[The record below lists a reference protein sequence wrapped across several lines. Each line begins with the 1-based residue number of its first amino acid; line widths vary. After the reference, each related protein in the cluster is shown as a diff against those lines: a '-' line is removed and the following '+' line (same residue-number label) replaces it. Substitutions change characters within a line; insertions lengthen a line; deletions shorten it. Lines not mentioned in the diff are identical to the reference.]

1 MDSIVLHLSKWGSH
15 QQSIRFEHGAVLWT
29 TWIRQGKKKWLHR
42 CSSHKTRVCSKNVT
56 QHSTV
61 HQISL
66 AFSDAY
72 SYLVVCSM
80 IWSASG
86 HKYNVFSPLD
96 DHNYCA
102 GDNPLTNAN
111 NTCHNFTIPSMRQYR
126 RWKVFIDW
134 VKVGTARSMQSLKI
148 EPGMV
153 VQWLQWSDQSVER
166 WDKGTVRVYRVSVS
180 IQRCSCKQQWQ

>member
-1 MDSIVLHLSKWGSH
+1 MLIP
-15 QQSIRFEHGAVLWT
+15 Q
-29 TWIRQGKKKWLHR
+29 KKAFVQKMLP
-42 CSSHKTRVCSKNVT
+42 

-96 DHNYCA
+96 DNNYCT
-102 GDNPLTNAN
+102 GDNPLTTHVTSPN
-111 NTCHNFTIPSMRQYR
+111 MRQYCS
-126 RWKVFIDW
+126 WKVFIDW
-134 VKVGTARSMQSLKI
+134 LKVGTARSMQSLKI

-153 VQWLQWSDQSVER
+153 VKWLQGSDQSVER

-180 IQRCSCKQQWQ
+180 IKRCSCKQQWQ